1 MPLQERA
8 KATKVS
14 IVEGAAAVF
23 EEIGY
28 GNTSLSSVAERAG
41 VTKGALYFH
50 FKSKEDLAL
59 AVIESQHEVVS
70 REGQRVADLGR
81 GALSTMIM
89 TCGGF
94 GRLLVE
100 EPIVRAGIRLTL
112 EASAFGQSVTRPYH
126 DWIHT
131 MELLTRQGQ
140 TEGDIHESVD
150 AAAFARYLV
159 ASFTGVQ
166 MVSGILTHRADVLR
180 RIEDMWSILLP
191 GMVPDAKLPEFL
203 AVAHLS
209 IRGADSAEDHS
220 VD

>member
-89 TCGGF
+89 TCGSF

-140 TEGDIHESVD
+140 AEGDIHESLD

-191 GMVPDAKLPEFL
+191 GMVPDAKLAEFL

-209 IRGADSAEDHS
+209 IRGADPAADDSAD
-220 VD
+220 

>member
-94 GRLLVE
+94 GGCWLRN
-100 EPIVRAGIRLTL
+100 PSSAR
-112 EASAFGQSVTRPYH
+112 AFG
-126 DWIHT
+126 
-131 MELLTRQGQ
+131 
-140 TEGDIHESVD
+140 
-150 AAAFARYLV
+150 
-159 ASFTGVQ
+159 
-166 MVSGILTHRADVLR
+166 
-180 RIEDMWSILLP
+180 
-191 GMVPDAKLPEFL
+191 
-203 AVAHLS
+203 
-209 IRGADSAEDHS
+209 
-220 VD
+220 